1 MAACG
6 QNQSKA
12 VPATRGGDGEGE
24 AGAALVVPKEKH
36 NKIKLSEAATA
47 ASVAS
52 VAASVTRK

>member
-1 MAACG
+1 M
-6 QNQSKA
+6 
-12 VPATRGGDGEGE
+12 PATRGGDGEGE

>member
-1 MAACG
+1 MWPKPEQASAG
-6 QNQSKA
+6 
-12 VPATRGGDGEGE
+12 TRGGEGE